1 MEETNVGVKGRLH
14 ENVKQFIVDLKK
26 IDGKALRRVSSTK
39 SDGSIPS
46 LSITAELKKLHCSK
60 GDWVSVG
67 ISDGKIVIEIL
78 K

>member
-1 MEETNVGVKGRLH
+1 MEETDVRVKGRLH
-14 ENVKQFIVDLKK
+14 ENVKQYIVDLKK

-39 SDGSIPS
+39 SDGSVPS
-46 LSITAELKKLHCSK
+46 LSITAELKRLKCSK

-67 ISDGKIVIEIL
+67 IEGSKIVIEIL